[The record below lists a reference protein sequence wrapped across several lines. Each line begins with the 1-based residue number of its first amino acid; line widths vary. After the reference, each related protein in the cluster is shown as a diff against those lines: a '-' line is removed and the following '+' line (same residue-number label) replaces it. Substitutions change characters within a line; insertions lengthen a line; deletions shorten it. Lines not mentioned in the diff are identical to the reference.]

1 MLSALLDGLAR
12 DLLEGAVVPW
22 LGPGVHEA
30 PAFPAS
36 PAALAAWI
44 AQRAPV
50 PGRIRGSLGAA
61 AQYVEQHRHRKTLDR
76 ILVEAF
82 ARPSPPPPAVQLLE
96 RLPRLP
102 LVVDTWYDATCGR
115 ALAAQRRV
123 ALVHGV
129 DRTGQLERFFVHAE
143 APALVPA
150 GAECDTVVY
159 QPVGTAWPRPSFVVS
174 DADLVEVL
182 TEIDIQTPIPPEVQR
197 LRARRRFL
205 FLGQRFS
212 SQLERILAR
221 QVTKRAAPAHVAV
234 LPGPLTSNEERFLE
248 RTGIARVDLP
258 LAAFLAELTRRVEAG
273 VARRGTAEVPA

>member
-102 LVVDTWYDATCGR
+102 LVVDTWYDATCAR
-115 ALAAQRRV
+115 ALAAERRV

-143 APALVPA
+143 SPALVPP

-182 TEIDIQTPIPPEVQR
+182 TEIDIQTPIPPVVQ
-197 LRARRRFL
+197 ARRAKLGFV
-205 FLGQRFS
+205 FLGCRFND
-212 SQLERILAR
+212 QLPRAFAR
-221 QVTKRAAPAHVAV
+221 QIMKRSAGPHFAV
-234 LPGPLTSNEERFLE
+234 LPDAPTRMEARFLAE
-248 RTGIARVDLP
+248 QGITRIAMP
-258 LAAFLAELTRRVEAG
+258 LAAVAAALTQPAS
-273 VARRGTAEVPA
+273 VAA